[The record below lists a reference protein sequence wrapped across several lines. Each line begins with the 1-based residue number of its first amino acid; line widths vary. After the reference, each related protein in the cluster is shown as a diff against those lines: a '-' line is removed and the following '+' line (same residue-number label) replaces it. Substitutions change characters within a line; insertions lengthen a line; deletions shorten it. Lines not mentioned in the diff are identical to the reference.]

1 MHITLTKSTYAIILF
16 IARLTFVLTCLVFAA
31 PHTVRA
37 ESSKLNENEIK
48 AAYLY
53 NFAKFVEWPKTAM
66 LRENSPLVICIVGH
80 SPLNEVI
87 ESLAGKSIKN
97 HKLVIRQF
105 SRIEDLN
112 ECHLLF
118 INAAANRSASQILT
132 AIAPRAILT
141 VSDHSGF
148 AAAGGII
155 EFVPTDNKIRFK
167 INNRAAQNINL
178 RISSH
183 LLRLATTIIE

>member
-1 MHITLTKSTYAIILF
+1 MIKSVAYFIL
-16 IARLTFVLTCLVFAA
+16 VMTCLALVA
-31 PHTVRA
+31 PHTGWA
-37 ESSKLNENEIK
+37 ESGKLNENEIK

-53 NFAKFVEWPKTAM
+53 NFAKFVDWPAATIP
-66 LRENSPLVICIVGH
+66 RENSPLMICIIGN

-97 HKLVIRQF
+97 RKLVIRQF

-112 ECHLLF
+112 ECNILF
-118 INAAANRSASQILT
+118 INASANKSLAQILVS
-132 AIAPRAILT
+132 IAPRAILT
-141 VSDHSGF
+141 VSDHTGF

-155 EFVPTDNKIRFK
+155 EFIPLGDKIRFK
-167 INNRAAQNINL
+167 INNRAAQHVNL

-183 LLRLATTIIE
+183 LLRLATTVID